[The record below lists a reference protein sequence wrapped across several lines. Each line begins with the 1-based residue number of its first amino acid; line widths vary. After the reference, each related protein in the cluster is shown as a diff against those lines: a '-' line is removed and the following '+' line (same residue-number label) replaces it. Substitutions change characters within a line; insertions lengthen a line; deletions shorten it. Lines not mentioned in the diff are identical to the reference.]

1 MGSLFVTCFAKQLL
15 CCYSTMSFRV
25 SPYLTKKWN
34 PLQFYLRQLSLS
46 VPSNLK
52 IKKSSIGG
60 TVQDIENDDQDE
72 EQYQQLVHRAQLLLT
87 GGHQV
92 LVVQPFFKWGPKRN
106 RLTTP
111 DLMLEEAVALVSCI
125 PNWVCVDSI
134 KAPLLTLEKRQ
145 LFGTGS
151 LENLVQQVQSNPHI
165 SAIFISTNLLRGSQ
179 RRELTSIFGVPIFDR
194 YSVVLQIFKERARTH
209 EAKLQVALAEIPYL
223 KSTLRN
229 SQIVARYGLAKTGP
243 DGTSYNGSGETYFE
257 MQSQLLL
264 RREKKLRSEIE
275 RLEKKRSILKLH
287 RSRRE
292 VFTLMPVF
300 HRTYSLVPKPYS
312 FQN

>member
-92 LVVQPFFKWGPKRN
+92 LVVQPFVKWGPKRN

-179 RRELTSIFGVPIFDR
+179 RRYTLRFFPWQIQPYDSFVNFCRELTSIFGVPIFDR

-223 KSTLRN
+223 K
-229 SQIVARYGLAKTGP
+229 
-243 DGTSYNGSGETYFE
+243 
-257 MQSQLLL
+257 
-264 RREKKLRSEIE
+264 
-275 RLEKKRSILKLH
+275 
-287 RSRRE
+287 
-292 VFTLMPVF
+292 
-300 HRTYSLVPKPYS
+300 
-312 FQN
+312 